1 MGSHSFS
8 HLLVYFNKYS
18 LLACCEPGTALFAG
32 NLMLRMTI
40 RVPVVMGF
48 IISWESLYFSSQ
60 IRYLI
65 SLRTLSNT
73 INVNCDLNWLLRIRE
88 HITKQWK
95 ILNRLQEQGTQ
106 VAGSVSVDSLDS
118 GLPMPASS
126 LDRLL
131 LWPHMASGR
140 TQGQQAFLFMPNN
153 WRRKLYSLNI
163 QEKICPVIWLCH
175 PSLND

>member
-1 MGSHSFS
+1 MKQNKTKYWYLGSHSFS

-18 LLACCEPGTALFAG
+18 LLACCKPDTALFAG

-73 INVNCDLNWLLRIRE
+73 ITVNCDLKWLLKIRE
-88 HITKQWK
+88 HITKQCK
-95 ILNRLQEQGTQ
+95 ILYRLQEQGTQ
-106 VAGSVSVDSLDS
+106 VSGSVSVDSLDS
-118 GLPMPASS
+118 GLPMSASS
-126 LDRLL
+126 LERLL
-131 LWPHMASGR
+131 LWPHTASGR
-140 TQGQQAFLFMPNN
+140 HKDSRLSCSCLIIEGENSIL
-153 WRRKLYSLNI
+153 
-163 QEKICPVIWLCH
+163 
-175 PSLND
+175 